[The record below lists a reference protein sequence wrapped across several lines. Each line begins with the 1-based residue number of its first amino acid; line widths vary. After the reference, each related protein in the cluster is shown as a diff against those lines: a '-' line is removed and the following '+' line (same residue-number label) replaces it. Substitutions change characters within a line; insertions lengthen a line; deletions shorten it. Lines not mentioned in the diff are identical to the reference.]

1 MKMIYHSRLN
11 KKGSL
16 LPWVKYYERLLEQ
29 GRIDNKGGAYQ
40 RLKMLRNKYIAL
52 L

>member
-1 MKMIYHSRLN
+1 MKIIYHSRLN

-29 GRIDNKGGAYQ
+29 GRIDKNGGAYQ
-40 RLKMLRNKYIAL
+40 RLKMLRRRYSAL